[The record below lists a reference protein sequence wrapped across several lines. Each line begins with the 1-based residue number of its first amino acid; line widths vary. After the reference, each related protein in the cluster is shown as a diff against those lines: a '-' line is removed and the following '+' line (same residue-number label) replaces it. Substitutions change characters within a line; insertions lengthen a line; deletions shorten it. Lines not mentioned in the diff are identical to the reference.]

1 MLLNPSII
9 YEELSKK
16 YPFVSFTG
24 SSNLSEYLRSPL
36 LYIPGMTLVPGTPY
50 VGNADLFF
58 EKTVFP
64 ENCCLILSGS
74 VSDLSLFPG
83 TPVIMVR
90 DAESVE
96 ELYNSVQSIC
106 EKINDWSSEIGKL
119 VLNDADIQTILNVS
133 RPFFPNTFLLVLD
146 HHYNVLAT
154 TAAPEVVMDE
164 TGTTPPDVLS
174 RFKSDP
180 QYVNSRFREGTFLY
194 EGKYFD
200 HKILLHHLFI
210 NGEMRGTFS
219 MAEHGAPFTD
229 SARILF
235 EHLALLIEHCYSHQA
250 YSMSRFVKRPNEV
263 FSDLLS
269 GELPSDK
276 QLSDTLAPLKWNPG
290 DRYKVAYIAI
300 READRLIGTTLYLCR
315 RLDSQL
321 VSAFS
326 MEYNGDIIILLNISR
341 IGNFEEDSK
350 AAFSEFLNQHLLSAG
365 ISLEFENLS
374 FMRSY
379 YLQAKAAHTIGSKSS
394 PGPIHYFT
402 DVRVDYMIQN
412 IASEI
417 FPETLCPSALLRL
430 RDSDKTRGTEYI
442 KTLDTYFRT
451 GMNASRTAKLLYINR
466 STLLE
471 RLSRLWTQLEIDP
484 DRHEDRLYLIL
495 CMKILGL

>member
-1 MLLNPSII
+1 MQLNPSII
-9 YEELSKK
+9 YEELSEK
-16 YPFVSFTG
+16 YSFVSFTG
-24 SSNLSEYLRSPL
+24 SSNLSEHLRSPL
-36 LYIPGMTLVPGTPY
+36 LYISGMKLCPGTAY
-50 VGNADLFF
+50 VGNADLFS

-64 ENCCLILSGS
+64 ENCCLILAGS

-83 TPVIMVR
+83 TPVIMIR
-90 DAESVE
+90 DTESVE
-96 ELYNSVQSIC
+96 ELYNSVQSIY

-119 VLNDADIQTILNVS
+119 VLYDADIQTILNVS
-133 RPFFPNTFLLVLD
+133 KPLFPNTFLNVLD

-154 TAAPEVVMDE
+154 TADPEVVMDE
-164 TGTTPPDVLS
+164 TGMTPPDVLS

-219 MAEHGAPFTD
+219 MAEQGAPFTD
-229 SARILF
+229 SVRVLF
-235 EHLALLIEHCYSHQA
+235 EHLAMLIEHCYDHRA
-250 YSMSRFVKRPNEV
+250 YSMSRSAARPNEL
-263 FSDLLS
+263 FGDLLS

-276 QLSDTLAPLKWNPG
+276 QLSDALASLKWDVN

-326 MEYNGDIIILLNISR
+326 MEYDGDIIILLNITK
-341 IGNFEEDSK
+341 IGSFEEESK
-350 AAFSEFLNQHLLSAG
+350 AAFSEFLNQNLLSAG
-365 ISLEFENLS
+365 VSLEFENLS

-379 YLQAKAAHTIGSKSS
+379 YLQAKAAYAIGSKNA

-412 IASEI
+412 ISSEI
-417 FPETLCPSALLRL
+417 FPETLCPSALLKL
-430 RDSDKTRGTEYI
+430 RDSDRTRGTEYI
-442 KTLDTYFRT
+442 KTLDTYFQT
-451 GMNASRTAKLLYINR
+451 GMNASLTAKLLYINR

-471 RLSRLWTQLEIDP
+471 RLARLWTQLEIDP
-484 DRHEDRLYLIL
+484 NRHEDRLYLIL